1 MRRDIEQKLLEWKE
15 SKNRKPLIVK
25 GARQVGK
32 TYSLK
37 KFGAENF
44 KHFHYINFEKQINI
58 QKVFSKNLDPIN
70 IINELSLELATEI
83 DINHDLIIFD
93 EIQAVPQALTSLKYF
108 CEEMPKLAICAAGSL
123 LGLKLSP
130 VSFPVGKVDYLYM
143 YPLCF
148 NEFLEA
154 IGEDQLNKALQSGLH
169 LQTISETLHVKLWE
183 ILKIYFIIGG
193 LPEVVDDYRSSTQTL
208 LFSRFQEAR
217 EKQKQIIST
226 YLDDM
231 TKHCGKENSMHIER
245 LWKDIPTQLAK
256 EHDGSAP
263 KFSFK
268 GVIPGIQAYSRLVGV
283 IDWLEA
289 TGLII
294 KVKIAKQVSKPLSA
308 FTKENRFKLFMFDI
322 GILGAL
328 SSLKIQD
335 IWDQDYGNYKGY
347 YAENFV
353 AQELQ
358 YGTSLLED
366 LYSWSEGEA
375 ELEFLKDLDEGIIP
389 IEVKSGANTQA
400 KSLKSY
406 INKYQPAYSIIL
418 SAKNYH
424 IDQIK
429 KVHYYPLYLAHLI
442 ANSSKGFSSVQ

>member
-1 MRRDIEQKLLEWKE
+1 MRRDIEQNLLEWKN
-15 SKNRKPLIVK
+15 SKNRKPLIIK

-44 KHFHYINFEKQINI
+44 KNFHYINFEKQINI
-58 QKVFSKNLDPIN
+58 QKIFSKNLDPIN
-70 IINELSLELATEI
+70 ILNELSLELSIEI
-83 DINHDLIIFD
+83 NIKHDLLIFD
-93 EIQAVPQALTSLKYF
+93 EIQTVPQALTSLKYF
-108 CEEMPKLAICAAGSL
+108 CEEMPELAICAAGSL

-130 VSFPVGKVDYLYM
+130 VSFPVGKIDYLYM

-148 NEFLEA
+148 SEFLEA
-154 IGEDQLNKALQSGLH
+154 VGKNQFKKALESNLH
-169 LQTISETLHVKLWE
+169 SQTISETLHDKLWE
-183 ILKIYFIIGG
+183 ILKVYFIIGG
-193 LPEVVDDYRSSTQTL
+193 LPEVVENYTSSTETL
-208 LFSRFQEAR
+208 LFNKFQKAR

-245 LWKDIPTQLAK
+245 LWKDIPSQLAK
-256 EHDGSAP
+256 EQDSSAP

-294 KVKIAKQVSKPLSA
+294 KVKIVKQASKPLSA
-308 FTKENRFKLFMFDI
+308 FTKENRFKLFMFDV

-328 SSLKIQD
+328 SSLKIPD

-375 ELEFLKDLDEGIIP
+375 EVEFLKDLDTGIIP

-406 INKYQPAYSIIL
+406 INKYQPAYSVIL

-424 IDQIK
+424 IDQVK
-429 KVHYYPLYLAHLI
+429 KVHYYPLYLANLI
-442 ANSSKGFSSVQ
+442 SHNS